1 MASSR
6 TFISEKYGP
15 VCIFPLAYAE
25 NEVTFGYPETTVYVK
40 VKDAGISGQV
50 AELIIRKCIESN
62 KYKRKRIGV
71 KDATPDFSV
80 KYPLFKMK
88 LKEEATEHGS
98 FDFRHEDGWWIVL
111 YPPGTDFN
119 NEIVQE
125 RLFVLF
131 DHVLNTAA
139 STYARERGT
148 QIAEIIGTTIPKFDA
163 SKRLGVSVLG
173 INHARPAKEGEN
185 VTSYDEDNDRRM
197 VNEYITVSSSL
208 LLYPSEY
215 IDSVLIHELI
225 HNFFFDHGQDFQD
238 TTDYYCEKILRKT
251 EDEISRK
258 YSGWSTAPFAEKPLY
273 KFKPRPYVPKHII
286 VNGRRLRRLSED
298 KPLEKIYFNFDNTD

>member
-1 MASSR
+1 MVYSR

-15 VCIFPLAYAE
+15 VCIFPLAYAK
-25 NEVTFGYPETTVYVK
+25 NDVTFAYPETTVYVK
-40 VKDAGISGQV
+40 VKDADMSETE
-50 AELIIRKCIESN
+50 AEDIIRKRIALN
-62 KYKRKRIGV
+62 KHYRKRLGV

-88 LKEEATEHGS
+88 LKEEVTEYGC
-98 FDFRHEDGWWIVL
+98 FDFRPEDGWWIVL

-131 DHVLNTAA
+131 DHVLNAA
-139 STYARERGT
+139 ATSYARERGT
-148 QIAEIIGTTIPKFDA
+148 QIAEIIGTTIPKFNA
-163 SKRLGVSVLG
+163 SKRLGAFVLG
-173 INHARPAKEGEN
+173 TNLAHLAKEGERG
-185 VTSYDEDNDRRM
+185 TSYNEDTDTRM
-197 VNEYITVSSSL
+197 VNESITVLDSL
-208 LLYPSEY
+208 LFYPSEY

-238 TTDYYCEKILRKT
+238 TTDYYCEKILGKT
-251 EDEISRK
+251 EAEIERR
-258 YSGWSTAPFAEKPLY
+258 YSEWNTAPFAEKPLY
-273 KFKPRPYVPKHII
+273 KFKPTPSVPKYII